1 MFSLFGNNKTNRI
14 FAFKF
19 VKIIMVITKEMID
32 LFQDFCAHHETV
44 YNFSPLTAQI
54 YTYIM
59 FNNNKDGVTFE
70 ELVEKLHA
78 SKSSVSTSLN
88 LLISLNKIEHFN
100 KIDERKRFF
109 RLTPNYIINR
119 LELIKN
125 LLQKEY
131 SLTLR
136 LKSLD
141 GCKIVG
147 TSNFEEKSQV
157 YIEHLEK
164 SSKQLTETIH
174 KLKSIN
180 Q

>member
-1 MFSLFGNNKTNRI
+1 
-14 FAFKF
+14 
-19 VKIIMVITKEMID
+19 MVE

-59 FNNNKDGVTFE
+59 FNSNKEGVTFE
-70 ELVEKLHA
+70 ELIEKLNA

-119 LELIKN
+119 LVLIKD
-125 LLQKEY
+125 LLQKEH

-141 GCKIVG
+141 ACKLADAP
-147 TSNFEEKSQV
+147 NFQEKSQV
-157 YIEHLEK
+157 YIDHLEK
-164 SSKQLTETIH
+164 SSKQLTETIQ